1 MVCVCW
7 DCSDYVVSGEDEL
20 NIYCELYTE
29 SLLMVSVLLSFSLSL
44 SLFQKR
50 VDDTFSMMHNTD
62 PRQAPLIPRALVGPV
77 ARICF
82 HLFTLSLIYSTIAM
96 AVTIETLGNYWFV
109 VVGDCFVVLA
119 VSYGIATIMRFV
131 ILRSL
136 SSNHHSFT
144 SFTEF
149 HALRIAVT
157 FPNIVALPILIFP
170 SLCEYPVVY
179 KGYILNEDNL
189 ATHNNEDDQ
198 EEDESFD
205 DDWLQRQCVAQA
217 TTMIFCYFF
226 SWSLAFWTF
235 GNSQLLK
242 SSSLSAANKEDTND
256 QVILSTQNDIG
267 TSAQQR
273 QGGQIGEENSYPNDN
288 TNEST
293 FCNLKQPNRNH
304 GIDSRTKD
312 RLGSQSGESQGDAV
326 NRSLEDSSCSEG
338 EPGNVLL
345 SPAATVESGK
355 ETIHRTINHPTTRGG
370 ESDDSSNNN
379 NSKSCNLTNVVRCW
393 SKWSNHIRTSLY
405 QTFTSPGFVAMILG
419 FVTACI
425 PPLQKALF
433 QGGGSLRFL
442 GSALETLG
450 SASTSLSTIVVAA
463 SLVPPL
469 SAPLTSPSNANAH
482 AKPADTVQPEE
493 SSDSMPY
500 LTLVDEE
507 RCNDPEQQQ
516 EDEQD
521 DDDVDHV
528 LDTCDFSSGTSRHK
542 EEHHVRDNNNN
553 HPINLRHNHTVDDH
567 ECSTDLVVVY
577 EENPVMTDPNFGP
590 YQRKKRRWQLS
601 GRFCGSRS
609 SSRQQEERRSSLW
622 TTNTTNPSLMFQ
634 LGRSFRSRSVR
645 WLQTAVHRSR
655 SEMGQLHLWFNLSR
669 LVLTPAVIVGLILAL
684 DCVERRGG
692 GGLLSS
698 VPNLAKLVLIINA
711 ALPGALIVIVML
723 KSNPHL
729 VSADTAATVAKAY
742 LPQYLLSIF
751 SIAAWTALGQYIT
764 LPDDDGYRL
773 CQQEQRRP

>member
-1 MVCVCW
+1 
-7 DCSDYVVSGEDEL
+7 
-20 NIYCELYTE
+20 
-29 SLLMVSVLLSFSLSL
+29 
-44 SLFQKR
+44 
-50 VDDTFSMMHNTD
+50 MMHNTD

-109 VVGDCFVVLA
+109 VVGCFVVLA

-149 HALRIAVT
+149 HALRNAAT

-189 ATHNNEDDQ
+189 ATYNNEDDQ
-198 EEDESFD
+198 EEDASLD

-217 TTMIFCYFF
+217 TTMTFCYFF

-242 SSSLSAANKEDTND
+242 SSSLSAAVPAANKEDAND
-256 QVILSTQNDIG
+256 QVISSTQNDIG

-273 QGGQIGEENSYPNDN
+273 QGGQAGEENNYPNDN
-288 TNEST
+288 TNKST
-293 FCNLKQPNRNH
+293 FCNLKQPNRDH

-326 NRSLEDSSCSEG
+326 NRSLADNSGSEG
-338 EPGNVLL
+338 KPDNVPP
-345 SPAATVESGK
+345 PAATVESGK
-355 ETIHRTINHPTTRGG
+355 ETIHRTINHPNTRGV
-370 ESDDSSNNN
+370 ENDDSSNNN
-379 NSKSCNLTNVVRCW
+379 NKSCNLRNVVRCW

-450 SASTSLSTIVVAA
+450 SASTSLNTIVVAA
-463 SLVPPL
+463 SLVPPP

-482 AKPADTVQPEE
+482 ANPTDTVQPEE
-493 SSDSMPY
+493 SSDSMPC
-500 LTLVDEE
+500 LDLVDEE
-507 RCNDPEQQQ
+507 RCNDPEQEQQQQ
-516 EDEQD
+516 EDEED
-521 DDDVDHV
+521 DDDVDNV
-528 LDTCDFSSGTSRHK
+528 LDTCDFSSGTSSH
-542 EEHHVRDNNNN
+542 EEEDHVIDNNNIN
-553 HPINLRHNHTVDDH
+553 NNPINLRHNHAVDDH

-601 GRFCGSRS
+601 GRFRGSRS

-622 TTNTTNPSLMFQ
+622 TTNTMNPSLMFQ

-645 WLQTAVHRSR
+645 WLQTAAPRSR

-669 LVLTPAVIVGLILAL
+669 LVLTPAVVVGLILAL
-684 DCVERRGG
+684 DCAERRGG
-692 GGLLSS
+692 GGLLSN

-711 ALPGALIVIVML
+711 ALPGALIVIVIL

-729 VSADTAATVAKAY
+729 VSVDTAATVAKAY
-742 LPQYLLSIF
+742 LPHYLLSIF
-751 SIAAWTALGQYIT
+751 TIAAWTALGQYIT
-764 LPDDDGYRL
+764 LPDDDGYTL
-773 CQQEQRRP
+773 CQQQRP